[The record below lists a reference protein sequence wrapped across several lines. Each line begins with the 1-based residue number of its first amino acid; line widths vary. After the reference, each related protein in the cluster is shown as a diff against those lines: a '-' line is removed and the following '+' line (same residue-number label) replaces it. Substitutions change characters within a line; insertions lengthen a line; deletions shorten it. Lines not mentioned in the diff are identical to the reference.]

1 MLVGCWVVVVVIV
14 VVGVDVR
21 NPIHSFIH
29 SSITTGLS
37 AMVYSRSLAK
47 LLGTV
52 KR

>member
-1 MLVGCWVVVVVIV
+1 MLVGCWVVVVV
-14 VVGVDVR
+14 VVGVDVGKT
-21 NPIHSFIH
+21 PFIH

-37 AMVYSRSLAK
+37 AMVYSHSLVK